1 MNTDKINNDF
11 LEVLSRKSGTEL
23 AMVQNL
29 FNTIKNLQEQ
39 EYVSDKELLSLN
51 RQVQNFYKNKI

>member
-1 MNTDKINNDF
+1 MNTDKVNNDF
-11 LEVLSRKSGTEL
+11 MEVLSRKSGTEL

-51 RQVQNFYKNKI
+51 RQVQNFYKK